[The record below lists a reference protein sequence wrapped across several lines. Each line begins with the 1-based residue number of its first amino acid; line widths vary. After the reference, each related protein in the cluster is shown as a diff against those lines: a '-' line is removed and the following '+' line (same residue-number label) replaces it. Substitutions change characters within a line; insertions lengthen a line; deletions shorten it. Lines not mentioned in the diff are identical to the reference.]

1 MKKILLGIVILLVGQ
16 VSATAQ
22 SQNFRPFKVDLMVG
36 YATPNGNLSN
46 LHGKGGVAISLE
58 PKYNLSDNLAVGLKG
73 ELAALEVVSKTTAAA
88 DEYSARTV
96 GSVIV
101 TGEYSFGSAFL
112 RPFIGAGLGIYTFG
126 SVDVVTNSTNNS
138 TQRVSGESNFGFA
151 PRVGLQVGHFRL
163 AIEDN
168 FVQNNNYISF
178 KAGVTFG
185 GGRR

>member
-1 MKKILLGIVILLVGQ
+1 MRKTLWATAILLAIHISVN
-16 VSATAQ
+16 AQ
-22 SQNFRPFKVDLMVG
+22 SQNFRPFKVDFLLG

-58 PKYNLSDNLAVGLKG
+58 PKYNISDNLAIGLKG
-73 ELAALEVVSKTTAAA
+73 EVAALEVVSNSTSTS

-101 TGEYSFGSAFL
+101 TGEYSFGNVV
-112 RPFIGAGLGIYTFG
+112 RPFLGAGLGIYNFG
-126 SVDVVTNSTNNS
+126 SVDVVTNSSNNS
-138 TQRVSGESNFGFA
+138 TQRVNGGSNFGFA
-151 PRVGLQVGHFRL
+151 PRIGLQIGHFRL

-168 FVQNNNYISF
+168 IVKDNNYLSF